1 MRKAQLGTRRLKNAF
16 ANGEIIEVDR
26 SLLGSK
32 IHPIVVFRG
41 ERNESRTWCATFLK
55 LPGYLGI
62 GQTEAEAIAKLW
74 VMSGTGP
81 IYNVSKC
88 RGLEPTAE
96 NIQKSLFRA
105 QRNHAASSIVESS
118 RTRKHEVMVAVAKAN
133 SLSVNSLKLA
143 LSREDAWRLLG
154 GLNLAVSQL
163 NFDHQ
168 EIASVHFRDMEC
180 IQAYFEDNPERARL
194 VLARLKFPVHVR
206 DNA

>member
-1 MRKAQLGTRRLKNAF
+1 MRKAQLGTRRMKNAF

-26 SLLGSK
+26 SVLGSK
-32 IHPIVVFRG
+32 IYPIVVFRG

-62 GQTEAEAIAKLW
+62 GQTEVEAIAKLW
-74 VMSGTGP
+74 AMSGKGP

-105 QRNHAASSIVESS
+105 QRNHAASSMVKGTG
-118 RTRKHEVMVAVAKAN
+118 TRKHEVIVAVAKEN

-143 LSREDAWRLLG
+143 LSREDAWELLG
-154 GLNLAVSQL
+154 GLNLTVSQL
-163 NFDHQ
+163 SFDHQ
-168 EIASVHFRDMEC
+168 GIASGHFRDMAS

-206 DNA
+206 DSA